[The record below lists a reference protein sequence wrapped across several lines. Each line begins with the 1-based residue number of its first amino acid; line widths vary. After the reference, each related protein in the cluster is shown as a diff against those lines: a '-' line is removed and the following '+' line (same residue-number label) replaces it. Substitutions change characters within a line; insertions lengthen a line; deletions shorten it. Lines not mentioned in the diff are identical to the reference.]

1 MKMAARRSALAL
13 GCLLPLI
20 GQNAS
25 ETAVVHSL
33 VLDAK
38 HPQAVLSLPE
48 GVAVIDAQQAGSE
61 LSERYREARSRGEI
75 KYTHGARLA
84 ILAAGPL
91 LDQPDQV
98 AARMLQR
105 RGHRFTLEVAHTSA
119 RLQGTVL
126 FRNVVWRP
134 LIQQALPQRLAA
146 GRYQVEVVW
155 RALDALPN
163 GGLLEKKTFSTVFE
177 ITR

>member
-1 MKMAARRSALAL
+1 MRMAARRSALAL

-20 GQNAS
+20 GQNVS
-25 ETAVVHSL
+25 DTAVVHSL
-33 VLDAK
+33 VFDAK
-38 HPQAVLSLPE
+38 HPKAVLLLPE
-48 GVAVIDAQQAGSE
+48 GVVVIEAPAAGSE
-61 LSERYREARSRGEI
+61 LSERYREARARKDT
-75 KYTHGARLA
+75 KYAPDTRLA

-98 AARMLQR
+98 AARVLKR
-105 RGHRFTLEVAHTSA
+105 RDHRFTLEVAHTSA
-119 RLQGTVL
+119 RLKGTVL

-134 LIQQALPQRLAA
+134 LLQLALPQRLAV

-163 GGLLEKKTFSTVFE
+163 GKLLEKKTFSKGFE
-177 ITR
+177 ITN